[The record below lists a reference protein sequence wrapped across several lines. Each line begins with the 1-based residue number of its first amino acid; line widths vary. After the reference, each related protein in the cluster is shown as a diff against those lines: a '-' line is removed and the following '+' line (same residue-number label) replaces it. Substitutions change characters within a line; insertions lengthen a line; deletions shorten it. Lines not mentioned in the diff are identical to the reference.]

1 MTTQTTQE
9 TAANEPETP
18 PPSLDEI
25 IAKVLLQLDQINEQ
39 IEDINSKLRSI

>member
-9 TAANEPETP
+9 TAENEPETP

-25 IAKVLLQLDQINEQ
+25 IAKVLLQLDQINSQIEQ
-39 IEDINSKLRSI
+39 INNKLRSI